1 MYIPKFS
8 QMIYNKLLFNALNKM
23 KMYIKMSLNFAPYG
37 KCLRDYAL
45 IFIV

>member
-23 KMYIKMSLNFAPYG
+23 KMYIKMHHGDGDFDMFFVYQ
-37 KCLRDYAL
+37 
-45 IFIV
+45 